1 MVDHTIRAF
10 DTDLQQLAGKIAEMG
25 RLDGEQ
31 IADAITALVK
41 RDTARA
47 NGSSQ
52 RMTGSMSSSGRLRR
66 KP

>member
-31 IADAITALVK
+31 IACDHCFRVIATDD
-41 RDTARA
+41 R
-47 NGSSQ
+47 
-52 RMTGSMSSSGRLRR
+52 SMSSSGRLRR